1 MTSSTLLRDTSH
13 SGAAVRARRHFC
25 TMTVVDL
32 VRLCGRERPR
42 RIGRRRE
49 RFPGLDEIDRLAHA
63 REQLRLGV
71 IVLPA
76 AGFVELNEMC
86 TAPLG
91 ERTPLLR
98 D

>member
-1 MTSSTLLRDTSH
+1 
-13 SGAAVRARRHFC
+13 

-76 AGFVELNEMC
+76 AGFVELNEMS

-98 D
+98 DLDRHAARYLLGHRQAPAWKFHRW